1 MPEVITKLAGLGVV
15 ALVALGALWL
25 LLRIG
30 GPARARPGELL
41 AGYPADHFPDRAIV
55 QLPALRELAATQAR
69 LLAVYAQ
76 LPPDGDLAIW
86 LLTFLR
92 ELRAIM
98 DTAYRAGAVARL
110 YGHGSMPDAQCPMPS
125 AEQRSPPS
133 DPEQA
138 APGALAAP
146 ALETLSAEVAAI
158 ERAVAAQIARRLL
171 ERDADADRELLDARL
186 AALRL
191 CARQLS
197 GGAA

>member
-110 YGHGSMPDAQCPMPS
+110 YGHGSMSDAQCPMPS
-125 AEQRSPPS
+125 AERGPTPN
-133 DPEQA
+133 PAQA
-138 APGALAAP
+138 APGALAGP

>member
-1 MPEVITKLAGLGVV
+1 MPEALTRLAGLGVV
-15 ALVALGALWL
+15 ALISLGALWL

-41 AGYPADHFPDRAIV
+41 AGYPADRFPDRAIA

-69 LLAVYAQ
+69 LLAIYDQ
-76 LPPDGDLAIW
+76 LPPEGDLAIW

-98 DTAYRAGAVARL
+98 DTAYRAGLVAQL
-110 YGHGSMPDAQCPMPS
+110 YGHGSMHH
-125 AEQRSPPS
+125 AEQRTPSPEPG
-133 DPEQA
+133 QA
-138 APGALAAP
+138 APATLAAP
-146 ALETLSAEVAAI
+146 ALDALSAEVAAI

-171 ERDADADRELLDARL
+171 QRDADADRELLDARL

-191 CARQLS
+191 CAQQLS
-197 GGAA
+197 GGAP

>member
-15 ALVALGALWL
+15 ALMAMGALWL

-41 AGYPADHFPDRAIV
+41 AGYPADRFPDRAIA

-69 LLAVYAQ
+69 LLAIHAQ

-98 DTAYRAGAVARL
+98 DTAYRAGAVAQL
-110 YGHGSMPDAQCPMPS
+110 YGQAPPLDA
-125 AEQRSPPS
+125 
-133 DPEQA
+133 
-138 APGALAAP
+138 
-146 ALETLSAEVAAI
+146 LSAEVAAI
-158 ERAVAAQIARRLL
+158 ERAVAAQITHRLL
-171 ERDADADRELLDARL
+171 QRDADTDRELLEARL

-191 CARQLS
+191 CARQL
-197 GGAA
+197 GGAV